1 MPKIPGSGGTIK
13 GGEGSRPVIGGGGG
27 PVVVSGGGGL
37 QFTPGFGGNYSP
49 SGVPLFL
56 SYGGSMRI
64 IVPPGGFA
72 GIAQQTDATKM
83 LFARATGR
91 RGGRA
96 TQRKRRRKA
105 KATRSAPKRRKRSGG
120 KLARLVKGSAAAK
133 RHMAK
138 IRRKRRR

>member
-1 MPKIPGSGGTIK
+1 VAKIPGSGGTIK
-13 GGEGSRPVIGGGGG
+13 GGPGSRPPYIGSGAGPAVVIGG
-27 PVVVSGGGGL
+27 SGV
-37 QFTPGFGGNYSP
+37 QFTPGFGGSYSP

-56 SYGGSMRI
+56 SYGGSMRL

-72 GIAQQTDATKM
+72 GVAQQTDATKA

-105 KATRSAPKRRKRSGG
+105 KATRSAPKRRKRTG
-120 KLARLVKGSAAAK
+120 KLKRLVKGSAAAK